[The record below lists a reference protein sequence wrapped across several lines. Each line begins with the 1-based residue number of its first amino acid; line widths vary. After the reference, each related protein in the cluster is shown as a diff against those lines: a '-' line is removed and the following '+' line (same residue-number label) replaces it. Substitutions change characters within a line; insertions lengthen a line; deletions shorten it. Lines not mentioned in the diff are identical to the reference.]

1 MGEISQTL
9 SEHQDSVRLNMAGF
23 VAKLLFL
30 MKSFP
35 FLLLG
40 LVIGCT
46 TMFSTFAK
54 DREGKSDDLD
64 PAIAAMLKERYPGYR
79 ITDVDHRK
87 KGGEK
92 VQQVRL
98 NGKRKI
104 DDVLVTLSRRGE
116 ILELDEDMELEKV
129 PDYIVAAFRKA
140 FPDTEVMHSEKT
152 TRMEILY
159 QFDIEKDGKKH
170 EVSVSRSGRISG
182 VARRD

>member
-1 MGEISQTL
+1 MN
-9 SEHQDSVRLNMAGF
+9 VAGF
-23 VAKLLFL
+23 FSTVSLF
-30 MKSFP
+30 MKSFS
-35 FLLLG
+35 FLLMG
-40 LVIGCT
+40 LIIGCA

-54 DREGKSDDLD
+54 DRESEKKELD
-64 PAIAAMLKERYPGYR
+64 PALEAMLKARYPGYR
-79 ITDVDHRK
+79 IGPVERRK

-98 NGKRKI
+98 KGEKKI
-104 DDVLVTLSRRGE
+104 DDVLVTLSRSGE
-116 ILELDEDMELEKV
+116 ILELDEDMEIEKV
-129 PDYIVAAFRKA
+129 PDYILVAFRKA
-140 FPDTEVMHSEKT
+140 FPDDKIMHSEKT